1 MAVIPASVPIPALP
15 IAPEIT
21 RLPASAVGEHQ
32 IRRLDAREVVD
43 GPTAPLREHRCARPL
58 RPLIFRPSVPVV
70 DVDGISP
77 ASRPAEVYDKIGHY
91 AVPKK
96 TL

>member
-1 MAVIPASVPIPALP
+1 MRIGAESVFKMPILLRSKTDLSIQVALLAFSMPVADEPA
-15 IAPEIT
+15 
-21 RLPASAVGEHQ
+21 
-32 IRRLDAREVVD
+32 
-43 GPTAPLREHRCARPL
+43 APLREHRCARPL

-77 ASRPAEVYDKIGHY
+77 ACRPAEVYDKIGHY

>member
-1 MAVIPASVPIPALP
+1 MNYL
-15 IAPEIT
+15 IAGIT
-21 RLPASAVGEHQ
+21 VTLTIYFVYMITLDLKMRDLK
-32 IRRLDAREVVD
+32 RRLDAREVAD
-43 GPTAPLREHRCARPL
+43 EPAAPLREHPCARPL

-70 DVDGISP
+70 DVHGINP